1 MSDRNSGSIH
11 QLLTARQMAYATAV
25 ARCSTAVAPWFV
37 VPANRNRYRSSAVA
51 QLMIETME
59 EMNGYC

>member
-1 MSDRNSGSIH
+1 
-11 QLLTARQMAYATAV
+11 MAYASAV

-37 VPANRNRYRSSAVA
+37 APANRNRYRSWAVA

-59 EMNGYC
+59 GMNGYC